1 MYINLKFLESK
12 NLTFEKVMLLQ
23 LIRQQK
29 FEDCSEYLVD
39 QQKSLRKL
47 EALGYITSIKGDK
60 KASAESKLRTTKEGE
75 EFLQN
80 LEIPE
85 IIEDDLVLFEW
96 VKGIYLSRDKKLG
109 NQKKTKLYIALF
121 RAHSGIERNELATLL
136 SAFVADEQNMEFSHV
151 LEYVFF
157 RPANVY
163 TTKFSLNESRLYNYY
178 LTYKEIFDERFKT
191 LDGAK

>member
-1 MYINLKFLESK
+1 MYINLKY
-12 NLTFEKVMLLQ
+12 LTEKGLHFTDIFLLQ
-23 LIRQQK
+23 LTKQQRT
-29 FEDCSEYLVD
+29 EDCFEFLFGFEE
-39 QQKSLRKL
+39 QLASLKK
-47 EALGYITSIKGDK
+47 LGYIDSIKGNK
-60 KASAESKLRTTKEGE
+60 KLSATAKLRITKTGE
-75 EFLQN
+75 ELLSN
-80 LEIPE
+80 LETPE
-85 IIEDDLVLFEW
+85 IIEDDLILFEW

-178 LTYKEIFDERFKT
+178 LTYKEIFDERFKA